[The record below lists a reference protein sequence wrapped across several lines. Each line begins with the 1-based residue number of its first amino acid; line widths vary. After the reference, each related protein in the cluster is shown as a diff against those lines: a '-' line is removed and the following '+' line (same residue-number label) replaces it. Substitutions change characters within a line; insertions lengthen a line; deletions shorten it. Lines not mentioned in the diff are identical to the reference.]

1 MDEKYSVS
9 PRLKYVAIIFIFTGI
24 LTVAFGFYFESEKTW
39 ANLLLNNYYFIS
51 IAIGATFFYAI
62 QYITQSGWSAQF
74 QRIPLA
80 FGSYLTIAGILIL
93 FLIFGMGSL
102 YHWSLPDAAA
112 HDAIIEHKSPY
123 LNIPFFFIRI
133 IIFFALWILMT
144 KLLLRSAI
152 MEDRISGMKYFYK
165 SELYAKIFIFILAI
179 TFSFFTFDL
188 IMSIDVHWFSTIFAV
203 KNFISGFYHAVAII
217 ALMVIVLNRCGY
229 FKSLNKSH
237 LHSFSKYLFI
247 LGLLW
252 VYLFFMEY
260 LVIWVANIQEETIY
274 FITRTQ
280 GKWKIFFFLNI
291 FLNWA
296 IPFFALMSDK
306 TKQSKPVIMFVCII
320 LIIGQWVDLY
330 LQIMPGTVGEF
341 SIGLIE
347 IGTFIGYIGI
357 FTLIVTRA
365 LSRIPLIP
373 KNHPYLSESINHH
386 NN

>member
-9 PRLKYVAIIFIFTGI
+9 PRLKNTAILLVFIGI
-24 LTVAFGFYFESEKTW
+24 LTVILGFYFEPEKTW

-80 FGSYLTIAGILIL
+80 LGAYLTIAGVLIL
-93 FLIFGMGSL
+93 FLIFGMNSL
-102 YHWSLPDAAA
+102 FHWSLPDAAV

-133 IIFFALWILMT
+133 IIFFALWILMVR
-144 KLLLRSAI
+144 LLLRTSLK
-152 MEDRISGMKYFYK
+152 EDQISGLKYFYK
-165 SELYAKIFIFILAI
+165 SELYSKIYIFILAI
-179 TFSFFTFDL
+179 TFSLFTFDL

-217 ALMVIVLNRCGY
+217 TLIVIILNRNGY

-247 LGLLW
+247 LGMIWIYLW
-252 VYLFFMEY
+252 FIEY
-260 LVIWVANIQEETIY
+260 LVIWIANIQEETIY
-274 FITRTQ
+274 FIERIE
-280 GKWKIFFFLNI
+280 GKWKMFFFLNI
-291 FLNWA
+291 ILNWA
-296 IPFFALMSDK
+296 IPFFVLMPDK
-306 TKQSKPVIMFVCII
+306 SKQSKPVILFVCIL

-330 LQIMPGTVGEF
+330 LQIMPGTLGES
-341 SIGLIE
+341 SIGFIE
-347 IGTFIGYIGI
+347 IGIFAGYTGL

-365 LSRIPLIP
+365 LSRMPLIP
-373 KNHPYLSESINHH
+373 KNHPYLNESINDRL
-386 NN
+386 

>member
-9 PRLKYVAIIFIFTGI
+9 PRLKNTAILLVFIGI
-24 LTVAFGFYFESEKTW
+24 LTVILGFYFESKKTW

-51 IAIGATFFYAI
+51 IAVGATFFYAI

-80 FGSYLTIAGILIL
+80 LGAYMTIAGVLIL
-93 FLIFGMGSL
+93 FLIFGMNSL
-102 YHWSLPDAAA
+102 FHWSLPDAAV

-133 IIFFALWILMT
+133 IIFFALWILMIR
-144 KLLLRSAI
+144 LLLRTSLK
-152 MEDRISGMKYFYK
+152 EDQISGLKYFYK
-165 SELYAKIFIFILAI
+165 SELYSKIYIFILAI
-179 TFSFFTFDL
+179 TFSLFTFDL

-217 ALMVIVLNRCGY
+217 TLIVIILNRNGY

-247 LGLLW
+247 LGMIWIYLW
-252 VYLFFMEY
+252 FIEY
-260 LVIWVANIQEETIY
+260 LVIWIANIQEETIY
-274 FITRTQ
+274 FIERIE
-280 GKWKIFFFLNI
+280 GKWKMFFFLNI
-291 FLNWA
+291 ILNWA
-296 IPFFALMSDK
+296 IPFFVLMPDK
-306 TKQSKPVIMFVCII
+306 SKQSKPVILFVCIL

-330 LQIMPGTVGEF
+330 LQIMPGTLGES
-341 SIGLIE
+341 SIGFIE
-347 IGTFIGYIGI
+347 IGIFAGYTGL

-365 LSRIPLIP
+365 LSRMPLIP
-373 KNHPYLSESINHH
+373 KNHPYLNESINDRL
-386 NN
+386 